1 MRWRM
6 AVAAVVLVMTG
17 LFVVQSCGQDK
28 GPLLVDHPGYAV
40 YRKYCRRCHGNE
52 GDAVKASRIA
62 HRHVDLGSAAF
73 HDTTTVDEVLSV
85 ISNGK
90 GRMKGYQDR
99 LDATDLDAVTA
110 YVAAL
115 ADARR
120 ANDKR

>member
-1 MRWRM
+1 M
-6 AVAAVVLVMTG
+6 AVAAAVLVMSG
-17 LFVVQSCGQDK
+17 LVAVQSCGRNK

-40 YRKYCRRCHGNE
+40 YRKYCRRCHGDE

-85 ISNGK
+85 VSNGK
-90 GRMKGYQDR
+90 GRMKGYRDR
-99 LDATDLDAVTA
+99 LERKDLDAVTA
-110 YVAAL
+110 YVSAL

-120 ANDKR
+120 ANTKR